1 MVLYFFISRRYVA
14 KIAPDTVGDSNYYL
28 GLFTLFALVLTLILG
43 FKDLGD
49 DELNFTTLIQE
60 FGVAMITTLAGLVA
74 RILISQ
80 FSITSDEADEEVRN
94 RIADT
99 VSKLVFSSK

>member
-1 MVLYFFISRRYVA
+1 
-14 KIAPDTVGDSNYYL
+14 
-28 GLFTLFALVLTLILG
+28 
-43 FKDLGD
+43 
-49 DELNFTTLIQE
+49 
-60 FGVAMITTLAGLVA
+60 MITTLAGLVA

-99 VSKLVFSSK
+99 VSKLAVQ